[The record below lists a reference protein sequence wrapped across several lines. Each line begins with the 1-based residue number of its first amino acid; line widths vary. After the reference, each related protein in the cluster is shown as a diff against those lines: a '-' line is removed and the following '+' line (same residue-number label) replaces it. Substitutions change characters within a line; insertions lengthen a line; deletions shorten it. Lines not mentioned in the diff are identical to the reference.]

1 MIAAVAATLGVRL
14 LVGEWSVFDVGAIAL
29 IVAIVGPFEWV
40 VHKYALHAP
49 EESWRYRVAKTGVGH
64 RQHHV
69 DPPDLQWLM
78 LRPID
83 VGVYLPQIALMLA
96 VIAALPLWMAGAPIL
111 GPYLTAFAAAGVG
124 LAHYELTHL
133 LVHTRY
139 RPRSR
144 YYSRLARHHRLHH
157 FRNEQYWLGVTS
169 NSGDRLLHTLPAKK
183 TDVPLSDTA
192 RMLS

>member
-1 MIAAVAATLGVRL
+1 MD
-14 LVGEWSVFDVGAIAL
+14 LVDLGAIAL
-29 IVAIVGPFEWV
+29 IVSIVGPFEWV

-49 EESWRYRVAKTGVGH
+49 EESWRYRVAETGVGH
-64 RQHHV
+64 RQHHL

-83 VGVYLPQIALMLA
+83 VVCTLPADRTDAGGDRSAPA
-96 VIAALPLWMAGAPIL
+96 VGDRGTDPRAVPHRLRRGRP
-111 GPYLTAFAAAGVG
+111 VG
-124 LAHYELTHL
+124 LAHYEWTHL

-144 YYSRLARHHRLHH
+144 YYARLARNHRLHH

-169 NSGDRLLHTLPAKK
+169 NSGDRLLAPLPAKK

-192 RMLS
+192 RTLA